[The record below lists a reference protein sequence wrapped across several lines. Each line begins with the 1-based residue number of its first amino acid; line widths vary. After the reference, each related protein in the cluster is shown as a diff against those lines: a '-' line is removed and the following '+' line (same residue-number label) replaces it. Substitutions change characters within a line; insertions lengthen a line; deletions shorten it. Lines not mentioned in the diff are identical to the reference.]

1 MSEERETRFEVGDA
15 VVHPVRG
22 AGVVVG
28 IETRERDGEE
38 EQYYRIK
45 PVDEDVSVL
54 MIPVDRV
61 EEMGVR
67 KAVDEGELKKVWE
80 ILQGEPHKLPSNYR
94 KRHSMMREKLQ
105 TGDILEVAE
114 AVKDMAGRRRGEK
127 GLTTRGKRIYET
139 GLELLAG
146 EIATV
151 EEIPVVDAR
160 ARIKEMMRETVKSAE

>member
-1 MSEERETRFEVGDA
+1 MFEVGDA

-22 AGVVVG
+22 AGVIVG
-28 IETRERDGEE
+28 IETLDRDGG
-38 EQYYRIK
+38 EQEYYRIK
-45 PVDEDVSVL
+45 PVDDDVSVL
-54 MIPVDRV
+54 MIPVDMA

-67 KAVDEGELKKVWE
+67 KAISHKQLGNVWDV
-80 ILQGEPHKLPSNYR
+80 LQEKPHKLPSNYR
-94 KRHSMMREKLQ
+94 KRHSMMREKTK

-151 EEIPVVDAR
+151 EEIPVMEALVQIQQR
-160 ARIKEMMRETVKSAE
+160 MREAAESEQEVSE